1 MGLYNFIFSC
11 GDKAYTSLF
20 PNDVK
25 NRHYVIFI
33 NMLHVLGV
41 LCIQLGILLPP
52 KFMKYYI
59 LYLVFLFM
67 SYLLLNNRCFM
78 TVLSNYIG
86 GINYNSLCLKM
97 VDAKYILYMY
107 LVVGIIFHL
116 KPEYSIYNLAV
127 NVIFKNVN

>member
-1 MGLYNFIFSC
+1 
-11 GDKAYTSLF
+11 
-20 PNDVK
+20 
-25 NRHYVIFI
+25 
-33 NMLHVLGV
+33 
-41 LCIQLGILLPP
+41 
-52 KFMKYYI
+52 MKYYI